1 MNWKNDPHTCFTE
14 THQHNKL
21 TCPYQYSSR
30 REEQE
35 IPGAAVRWKQIM
47 AVDRNRRLNEKLLNL
62 TFSEVFGALNSR
74 TRGWTPPPAT
84 TRFWFSMFSVVN
96 AIIAIPAIYCRVSDF
111 IISISTRMLMPI
123 MLAMRCCW
131 CRVTPANAHNALA
144 PAMMKKKRIKPG
156 LCTEESIHLSP
167 RCPGSIR
174 LN

>member
-1 MNWKNDPHTCFTE
+1 MRVAHKST
-14 THQHNKL
+14 
-21 TCPYQYSSR
+21 YYSR

-35 IPGAAVRWKQIM
+35 ISRAMVLWKQII
-47 AVDRNRRLNEKLLNL
+47 AVDRNQCLSEKLLNL
-62 TFSEVFGALNSR
+62 TFSDVFGALNSR

-144 PAMMKKKRIKPG
+144 PAMMKKRNQLRFMHWGEHP
-156 LCTEESIHLSP
+156 LLPT
-167 RCPGSIR
+167 CPGSIR
-174 LN
+174 LH